1 MQVHG
6 RAEPI
11 RFDYLII
18 ATGSSY
24 AFPGKVAEIEN
35 SRAVDL
41 YRQLHEK
48 IQNAQQILIIGGGP
62 VGVELAGEI
71 ATDFPAKEVTL
82 VHSHKTLLRPNV
94 YNEKLYARV
103 QDELEKLRVKLIL
116 DDRVEI
122 SNRQHLNYIEGKKTY
137 VTERTRQ
144 SIAADLTFLC
154 IGAPVNNRSLINGP
168 LKAKVNP
175 QTGRLIVNNHLQVD
189 GFENIFAIGDI
200 SDREEKLAYLA
211 GEQASYVAKLIPCIQ
226 QKKAYPKEY
235 ARHPNAAIFLSL
247 GRNSGIGQLPNKGGT
262 IIGPYE
268 WRKRPSRTP
277 LIPVLF

>member
-48 IQNAQQILIIGGGP
+48 IRNAQQVLIIGGGP

-82 VHSHKTLLRPNV
+82 VHRHKTLLRPNV

-122 SNRQHLNYIEGKKTY
+122 PNRQHLNYIEGKKTY

-262 IIGPYE
+262 LIGSYE
-268 WRKRPSRTP
+268 SRGRPSRTP